1 MIGTDTTYQRV
12 PFRDEDD
19 DPNDVPSTL
28 GSDNNNN
35 NNNVNVNVNSNS
47 NSNNSGTMPPS
58 AMHDPLRNFLAM
70 SVLFSAN
77 HGCVVSCLALAS
89 ARLGTIGAWQ
99 SGLLMFSYAS
109 SALLGATYA
118 VKTLGARNSLTLGM
132 LLYCAYVAC
141 FWVAGH
147 LEGGDMHSHSHL
159 RAAVAYTG
167 ALVGGIG
174 AGFLWTAQGTYF
186 GLASQDH
193 AVRNHGVVEDST
205 AKLAGYFASLYL
217 LEELVLRLLSSALL
231 EWEVASW
238 GTIFG
243 IYTLVAVLSTAALP
257 CCVYDYPSTGDE
269 SNSRESNSRDNSNS
283 HNSNSYNSNNSNSNS
298 YNSNSNSYNSNSN
311 NSNSTGVV
319 DSKNS
324 VFYKATVAFYVL
336 LEDPKMKYM
345 IGLNAVFGFVSA
357 FLNSY
362 VNGQVVPVA
371 LNDPDSKYIGVLNS
385 MVSAVAA
392 SASLFF
398 GKLTSNKN
406 GDGNGNGNGNGNN
419 HTIGFGGIIG
429 TKEAILCFG
438 ALCFGG
444 VVLPFVV
451 QPDAGAYGWT
461 TLIVVYALHG
471 LGRATFEGTLRSTFA
486 DYFSYEKEGAFAN
499 IILQNGIA
507 SGVGYIL
514 TFALTCETP
523 SRYCV
528 RYSNGSLH
536 DVLTFELVALVSVV
550 VAVGGFLRASKLHR
564 EELRLRRDELEMRA
578 DEALLEPHAS
588 RNGVSA

>member
-1 MIGTDTTYQRV
+1 
-12 PFRDEDD
+12 
-19 DPNDVPSTL
+19 
-28 GSDNNNN
+28 
-35 NNNVNVNVNSNS
+35 
-47 NSNNSGTMPPS
+47 
-58 AMHDPLRNFLAM
+58 M

-147 LEGGDMHSHSHL
+147 LEDGDMQAHSNSHSHSHL

-193 AVRNHGVVEDST
+193 AARNHGVVEDST

-257 CCVYDYPSTGDE
+257 CCVYDYPSTDDE
-269 SNSRESNSRDNSNS
+269 SNSRESNSRESNS
-283 HNSNSYNSNNSNSNS
+283 HNSNSNNSNSNNSNSNS
-298 YNSNSNSYNSNSN
+298 NSNNSNS

-371 LNDPDSKYIGVLNS
+371 LDDPDSKYIGVLNS

-406 GDGNGNGNGNGNN
+406 GNDNGNGNGNN

-564 EELRLRRDELEMRA
+564 EELRLRRDEFEMRA